1 MSGPVFVRDAEGR
14 PLMPMAPTY
23 ARKLLANGKA
33 SLVPHYAFTVIQLH
47 QVIEAPV
54 LRVVAVGVMVQRRTA
69 QMIMAAEGEREVF
82 PLLSIMV
89 DLHTDLPRRVRRRA
103 GHRRRRRGRG
113 RYRAPQR
120 HGVPFKLRRPSLHR
134 SRWRGSIQQ
143 HTPMR
148 AGGRPYLPASIRW
161 RAQAIERVIDA
172 LREFVPISHIVLLSP
187 EQFHELAFETPPAG
201 WRREQLVQAYGVVD
215 LDGQRLPM
223 CAYCGTTRGQIEVDH
238 LWPRSR
244 GGSDAWINIRVYHDL

>member
-103 GHRRRRRGRG
+103 AIFGRRRIGLRAGVRLRTGIVFRGAAVIVRGSRRGTR
-113 RYRAPQR
+113 RA
-120 HGVPFKLRRPSLHR
+120 
-134 SRWRGSIQQ
+134 
-143 HTPMR
+143 
-148 AGGRPYLPASIRW
+148 A
-161 RAQAIERVIDA
+161 
-172 LREFVPISHIVLLSP
+172 
-187 EQFHELAFETPPAG
+187 
-201 WRREQLVQAYGVVD
+201 
-215 LDGQRLPM
+215 
-223 CAYCGTTRGQIEVDH
+223 GTTGHERD
-238 LWPRSR
+238 
-244 GGSDAWINIRVYHDL
+244 DAAQSNGNDGVQGALVKLCIRA